1 MRIGSREGRISLRI
15 LLLAPQP
22 FFQARGTPIAVRMVL
37 EFLGSH
43 GHQVDVLTYHEGS
56 DVEIPNCRVVRIPA
70 IPGVRDIRP
79 GFSLKKVLCDSVM
92 LFSCVRIM
100 RRTRY
105 DLVHAVEESAFIAAA
120 LQPFTGVPYVYDMDS
135 SLAEQ
140 LIDRFPALTAVGP
153 ILRRFEAVA
162 VQRSAGVLTVC
173 AALQEIARRHSPDTP
188 IGRVEDTT
196 LLPPANGSNGI
207 RHLPPETD
215 GAPVAMYVGNLE
227 PYQGIDLLL
236 EGFRHTLAQMQQARL
251 VIVGGRKDDIDR
263 YGRRASALG
272 IRQAVHFLGP
282 KPVSDLG
289 DLLREADVL
298 VSPRLKGINTP
309 MKIYSYLDSGTAV
322 LATRLRTHTQ
332 VLDEHTA
339 YLVDPDP
346 VALGTGLAT
355 LLKDDA
361 LREGLAAR
369 AKDHVRREF
378 TPEAAARKLE
388 AFYSTI
394 EARSGEARA
403 RA

>member
-1 MRIGSREGRISLRI
+1 MRI

-22 FFQARGTPIAVRMVL
+22 FFQARGTPIAVRLVL
-37 EFLGSH
+37 EFLSSR

-56 DVEIPNCRVVRIPA
+56 DVEIPNCRIVRIPRL
-70 IPGVRDIRP
+70 PGVRNLRP
-79 GFSLKKVLCDSVM
+79 GYSVKKVLCDVLM
-92 LFSCVRIM
+92 LVGCARM
-100 RRTRY
+100 MQRTRY

-120 LQPFTGVPYVYDMDS
+120 LRPFTGVPYVYDMDS

-140 LIDRFPALTAVGP
+140 MIDSYPVLRLFGP
-153 ILRRFEAVA
+153 VLRRCEAVA
-162 VQRSAGVLTVC
+162 VRRSAGVLTVC
-173 AALQEIARRHSPDTP
+173 AALQDIARRHAPGTP
-188 IGRVEDTT
+188 VGRVEDTT
-196 LLPPANGSNGI
+196 LLPPGSGGNGGNGGNGA
-207 RHLPPETD
+207 RHLPPETE

-227 PYQGIDLLL
+227 RYQGIDLLL
-236 EGFRHTLAQMQQARL
+236 EGFRHTLDQMEQARL
-251 VIVGGRKDDIDR
+251 VIVGGHKDDIER

-272 IRQAVHFLGP
+272 IGKAVHFLGP
-282 KPVSDLG
+282 KPVSELG

-298 VSPRLKGINTP
+298 VSPRLKGTNTP

-332 VLDEHTA
+332 VLDDRTA
-339 YLVDPDP
+339 YLVEPEP

-355 LLKDDA
+355 LLKDDS

-378 TPEAAARKLE
+378 TPEAAARKLD

-394 EARSGEARA
+394 EARSSEAKSRA
-403 RA
+403 